1 MKAVYKY
8 RSGDE
13 DTFERDLESIKKN
26 NFWSA
31 SIDSLND
38 PCEAF
43 ISTQNFKAQLGL
55 IIKIF
60 NKKLDQSASDEVVN
74 ALNNV
79 IERRKVIGIYSL
91 SQTYNHE
98 LLWAH
103 YANSHKGF
111 CIEYDLNAL
120 LITNKMDKIYSFP
133 IKYSNKIPQVEISDM
148 SGKGGFPIIQ
158 KLAGTKSKSWSYEE
172 EFRLITD
179 QSGSFQ
185 YNHNAITAIY
195 FGLRMKQDK
204 RDRIMSELA
213 GRGISF
219 YQIIQ
224 IEGTYKFERE
234 LIEDGAQNE
243 VTYLTQIPSTINSNE
258 PIKFK
263 IRTRDYMKFS
273 KLGEVTI
280 DLTKPINKDQLLEIG
295 NYIKTELYEDAEKV
309 LMWYYL
315 PNQKDDFAPWAST
328 NFEKNQFNVTI
339 NDFIELDEKVP

>member
-1 MKAVYKY
+1 LKAVYKY

-13 DTFERDLESIKKN
+13 DTFERDLESIVKN
-26 NFWSA
+26 CFWSA

-43 ISTQNFKAQLGL
+43 ISTENFKTQLQL
-55 IIKIF
+55 LT
-60 NKKLDQSASDEVVN
+60 KLFSNNPDTSFAAENVIN
-74 ALNNV
+74 ALNQV

-103 YANSHKGF
+103 YANSHNGF
-111 CIEYDLNAL
+111 CIEYDLEL
-120 LITNKMDKIYSFP
+120 LLQTNKMDKIFSFP
-133 IKYSNKIPQVEISDM
+133 IEYSNKIPQVEIQDI

-179 QSGSFQ
+179 QTGSFQ
-185 YNHNAITAIY
+185 YNHKSIKSIY
-195 FGLRMKQDK
+195 FGLRLEDEK
-204 RDRIMSELA
+204 RKRIMDELA
-213 GRGISF
+213 GRGISY

-224 IEGTYKFERE
+224 IEGTYNFDRE
-234 LIEDGAQNE
+234 VIKDGTNEE
-243 VTYLTQIPSTINSNE
+243 VTYLTQVQSSSHSTE
-258 PIKFK
+258 PTRFTIRDKNYTKFA
-263 IRTRDYMKFS
+263 

-280 DLTKPINKDQLLEIG
+280 DLQEPISKDQLLDIG
-295 NYIKTELYEDAEKV
+295 TYVKSELFNEAQKI

-315 PNQKDDFAPWAST
+315 PNQKDDFISWAST
-328 NFEKNQFNVTI
+328 NFEQGEFEVQI
-339 NDFIELDEKVP
+339 NDFIELE

>member
-1 MKAVYKY
+1 MKPVYKY
-8 RSGDE
+8 RSGDKE
-13 DTFERDLESIKKN
+13 TFERDLKSIRKN
-26 NFWSA
+26 HFWSA

-43 ISTQNFKAQLGL
+43 ISTQNFQIQLGL

-60 NKKLDQSASDEVVN
+60 NRKLDKSASDEVVN

-111 CIEYDLNAL
+111 CIEYDLDL
-120 LITNKMDKIYSFP
+120 LLTTNKMDKIYSFP
-133 IKYSNKIPQVEISDM
+133 IKYSNKIPQVDISDI
-148 SGKGGFPIIQ
+148 SGKGGLPIIK

-185 YNHNAITAIY
+185 YNHRAITAIY
-195 FGLRMKQDK
+195 FGLRMEQDK
-204 RDRIMSELA
+204 RDLIMNELA

-224 IEGTYKFERE
+224 IEGTYRFERE

-243 VTYLTQIPSTINSNE
+243 VTYLTQIPSTNKSIK
-258 PIKFK
+258 PIKFE
-263 IRTRDYMKFS
+263 IRTRNYTKFS

-280 DLTKPINKDQLLEIG
+280 DLEEPINKDQLLEIG
-295 NYIKTELYEDAEKV
+295 TYIKSELFYEAQKV

-315 PNQKDDFAPWAST
+315 PNQKDDFAPWALT
-328 NFEKNQFNVTI
+328 NFEKGEFEVKI
-339 NDFIELDEKVP
+339 NDFIELE